1 MLSQLI
7 ADYLLNYMVLLPCLL
22 LMEAGVATVFH
33 WEKIR
38 PPRGFWIGW
47 QVLAFLLVVMLT
59 VRWELA
65 LVVALT
71 IPAAL

>member
-38 PPRGFWIGW
+38 PPRGFWIG
-47 QVLAFLLVVMLT
+47 
-59 VRWELA
+59 
-65 LVVALT
+65 
-71 IPAAL
+71 